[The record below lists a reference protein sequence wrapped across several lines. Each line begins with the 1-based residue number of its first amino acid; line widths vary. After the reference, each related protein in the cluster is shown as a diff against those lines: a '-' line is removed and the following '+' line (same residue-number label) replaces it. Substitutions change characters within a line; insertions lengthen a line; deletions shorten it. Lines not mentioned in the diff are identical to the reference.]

1 MSEHTG
7 VYLEGT
13 VLDEENYCSLK
24 ELCRVCGV
32 SAGDIRAMIEE
43 DIITPKGERPEE
55 WRFTLFAIHRVQT
68 VNRLTRD
75 LHINLSGCALVLEL
89 LDEIHALRARLPK
102 S

>member
-55 WRFTLFAIHRVQT
+55 WRFTLLA
-68 VNRLTRD
+68 
-75 LHINLSGCALVLEL
+75 INLSGCALVLEL
-89 LDEIHALRARLPK
+89 LDEIHSLRARLPK